1 MQKKILK
8 CASNLENYGTLINFT
23 HSCSYKNS
31 TCGDKVKIYL
41 KIHKKIIKQISYV
54 TESCLICSACCS
66 IFSNCV
72 KNKNIEKIKIFSK
85 KFITLIFDKKIN
97 LHGRWSEFNFLLK
110 KKYFNRKNCI
120 LVPFN
125 ALTKLK

>member
-72 KNKNIEKIKIFSK
+72 KNKNIEMIHQLYTLNADINRPDGEGWDPLNKGSFS
-85 KFITLIFDKKIN
+85 
-97 LHGRWSEFNFLLK
+97 
-110 KKYFNRKNCI
+110 
-120 LVPFN
+120 
-125 ALTKLK
+125 